1 MLQHLFAPQ
10 QQQRRRFNVNTW
22 NMPSSSFGMSPFES
36 CFMPSMLDILEP
48 LLDLSRNINVGRG
61 VRGRGRSQPQQQ
73 RWKRPSS
80 QVRQNVR
87 SKSQTRMNI
96 NKPSFD
102 GAIGDI
108 GFQKPMLPKT
118 TVSKEMPQ
126 KYRIAIDCCGFKQQ
140 DIRTCVKNINGVFH
154 LIVSCC
160 SSGKQS
166 RGVGGVGTVST
177 EFRRSYTLPRNC
189 NIKSMCKYMCNG
201 LFVIEFPLFEKP
213 VLVNCAKLKPTVVK
227 CQGTKMVSLRVPI
240 PELVNRTNLQCFVK
254 DRDLILRFEYKIQPD
269 TVSRVYCYTKIPLPA
284 QTNLNQLKCKLNK
297 KRLLTVCAPLIVKT
311 TGVRPTM
318 AKFRCIHIER
328 KLRHRISG
336 KVSLIGK
343 EIFGKQQIKGK
354 KSITTG
360 GKKPITGQK
369 PGQVKDFGKKE
380 DISKSNITKKT
391 SGVFGELF
399 GKVPAKPK
407 QQVTGRKEKKT
418 DISGQKTPDVL
429 SKTKNP
435 VVQKKTDVKP
445 GHVVSGQTPI
455 KKTRSGTDIKSKT
468 SGNKN
473 LFETGKQQ
481 QGTTRRTGLESNK
494 PLSGGISSGDTLHRI
509 IGSERKSPETE
520 RRGSPEGRK
529 SPIRSSV
536 L

>member
-1 MLQHLFAPQ
+1 M
-10 QQQRRRFNVNTW
+10 
-22 NMPSSSFGMSPFES
+22 
-36 CFMPSMLDILEP
+36 
-48 LLDLSRNINVGRG
+48 
-61 VRGRGRSQPQQQ
+61 
-73 RWKRPSS
+73 
-80 QVRQNVR
+80 
-87 SKSQTRMNI
+87 I
-96 NKPSFD
+96 NKPSF
-102 GAIGDI
+102 GGQIGGI

-140 DIRTCVKNINGVFH
+140 NIRTCVKNINSVFH

-166 RGVGGVGTVST
+166 RGVGGVGAVST

-213 VLVNCAKLKPTVVK
+213 VLVKCAKLKPTVVK

-240 PELVNRTNLQCFVK
+240 PELVNRANLQCFVK

-269 TVSRVYCYTKIPLPA
+269 TVSRVYCYTKIALPA

-311 TGVRPTM
+311 TGSTRPIM

-336 KVSLIGK
+336 KVPLIGK
-343 EIFGKQQIKGK
+343 EIFGKQQIKK
-354 KSITTG
+354 PITTG

-369 PGQVKDFGKKE
+369 PGQVKDFGKNKN
-380 DISKSNITKKT
+380 ISNITKKT

-407 QQVTGRKEKKT
+407 QPQQVTGRKEKQT
-418 DISGQKTPDVL
+418 DISGRKTLDVQ
-429 SKTKNP
+429 SKTKKPVSP
-435 VVQKKTDVKP
+435 VVPKKKTTDVKP
-445 GHVVSGQTPI
+445 EHVVSGQTPI
-455 KKTRSGTDIKSKT
+455 KKTRSGTDIKKT
-468 SGNKN
+468 SSGKN

-481 QGTTRRTGLESNK
+481 GTTPRRTGLEPNK
-494 PLSGGISSGDTLHRI
+494 PLSGGISGGETLHRI
-509 IGSERKSPETE
+509 IGSERKSPE

-529 SPIRSSV
+529 SPIRSSPV